1 MRIRLDL
8 GEGTSECASKGLGRG
23 VVDTVVKGRA
33 SWDRFCLFNTMLGR
47 ETIILCLFAPS

>member
-8 GEGTSECASKGLGRG
+8 GEGTSERASKGLGRE
-23 VVDTVVKGRA
+23 VADRVVKGRA

-47 ETIILCLFAPS
+47 EAIILCLFAPS